1 MEQDDPAPQVSVH
14 VPGEGPARGF
24 AVRPPG
30 KSWAAK
36 ALIGVNFGVFAAM
49 LLAGVPPLE
58 PGLSDV
64 LRFGANHGPYVAH
77 GDWWR
82 LASCMFVH
90 IGILHLLVNM
100 FSLGAL
106 RIVESFYGNG
116 AFVLLYLAAG
126 LGGSITSALWNPSGI
141 SAGASGAIF
150 GIAGAFAAYFLA
162 HRSAIPEPVFRPVMR
177 NLLLLLLVNILFG
190 LSVPGIDN
198 AAHLGGLA
206 TGCLAGRALDREPL
220 ASAALDRRR
229 LARIGFVF
237 ALLAGLC
244 TLIPGRAASA
254 EDIHQELVEADAQ
267 RLFSQGKLEEMR
279 ALVDQGL
286 AKDPSNPGLLALRAE
301 LRLSEGDPR
310 AALADLD
317 AALYLRPEDDNA
329 RELRVHLEWLLGR
342 PEEALED
349 AQLLGER
356 HPELGIFRQ
365 VRGEILYS
373 LRRWKEAAAEF
384 AELARSRGPDALEGQ
399 LFLWLSRARMGEE
412 ASATRELAAFLAVP
426 TLGRTG
432 ELEGLVGGLF
442 TGQMPESELLSS
454 LDRADSSR
462 VELTRLYFFTGS
474 LRLVRGDTSGAQE
487 LLRKALERGTS
498 AESTWLLARTE
509 LERLKKP

>member
-1 MEQDDPAPQVSVH
+1 MEQEDPAPQASVH

-24 AVRPPG
+24 AVRPPE

-49 LLAGVPPLE
+49 LLAGVPLFE

-90 IGILHLLVNM
+90 IGLLHLLVNM

-206 TGCLAGRALDREPL
+206 TGYLAGRALDREPL
-220 ASAALDRRR
+220 ASTALDRRR
-229 LARIGFVF
+229 LVRIGGVF
-237 ALLAGLC
+237 ALLCGVC

-254 EDIHQELVEADAQ
+254 EDIHQELAEADAQ
-267 RLFSQGKLEEMR
+267 RLFAQGKLDDAR
-279 ALVDQGL
+279 TLVDQGL

-301 LRLSEGDPR
+301 LRLADGDPR

-317 AALYLRPEDDNA
+317 AALYLRPADDNA
-329 RELRVHLEWLLGR
+329 RGLRVHLEWLLGK

-356 HPELGIFRQ
+356 HPELGYFRQ

-373 LRRWKEAAAEF
+373 MQRWKEAAAEF
-384 AELARSRGPDALEGQ
+384 GELARGRSAGGLEAQ
-399 LFLWLSRARMGEE
+399 LFLWLTRARMGEE
-412 ASATRELAAFLAVP
+412 EAATKELRAFLAVP
-426 TLGRTG
+426 ALGRTS
-432 ELEGLVGGLF
+432 ELEGLVGGLY
-442 TGQMPESELLSS
+442 TGQVPESELLAT
-454 LDRADSSR
+454 LDRADSER

-474 LRLVRGDTSGAQE
+474 LRLVHGDTNGAQE
-487 LLRKALERGTS
+487 LLRKALERGTN
-498 AESTWLLARTE
+498 AESTWLLAQIE
-509 LERLKKP
+509 LDRLRKP